1 MPNYTTQSLVKTYLG
16 IPSGTTSEAPAI
28 DNAIAA
34 AEAEIDQIT
43 GRTFVVPGGA
53 TAKTYV
59 AYDDYTVYVDDIAKT
74 DGLIVKEDTNLDG
87 TYDTTLTITTDYL
100 ATPFNEPPFTG
111 LLNVSDEWPRYDSGR
126 PAVQVT
132 AAYGDQNSNGVPY
145 AVQQAALI
153 LAARL
158 YQRKASPLGIMTG
171 FQDYGI
177 ARISRQDPDVA
188 ALLAQYRV
196 LATA

>member
-16 IPSGTTSEAPAI
+16 IPSGTTSEDTAI

-74 DGLIVKEDTNLDG
+74 DGLIVKEDTTLDG
-87 TYDTTLTITTDYL
+87 TYDTTLTITTDYIL
-100 ATPFNEPPFTG
+100 DGNTAPYRVIRRVDGDEFTRG
-111 LLNVSDEWPRYDSGR
+111 RYGR
-126 PAVQVT
+126 PTVQVT
-132 AAYGDQNSNGVPY
+132 AFYGYAMTVPDQVK
-145 AVQQAALI
+145 QCALVI
-153 LAARL
+153 AARL
-158 YQRKASPLGIMTG
+158 YQRRSSPLGFQAGSVDVG
-171 FQDYGI
+171 FV
-177 ARISRQDPDVA
+177 RISRTDPEVI
-188 ALLAQYRV
+188 ALLRGLKLPA
-196 LATA
+196 AA